1 MDANASKFER
11 RDMSLKTF
19 HVLLL
24 SLIAAPALA
33 TPSAGGL
40 TPQKTNSLYEPLNLE
55 RIVDG
60 DTFYASGKKIRMWGI
75 DAPETNEAMFE
86 ISKKALELY
95 MDGADLRCKHIEM
108 DRYQRFVMH
117 CFINDTDL
125 GGLMVQTGFAKDFT
139 KYSGGFYRSE
149 EQFAR
154 EGRLGVWE

>member
-1 MDANASKFER
+1 MDANASRYER
-11 RDMSLKTF
+11 RDMSLKTL

-24 SLIAAPALA
+24 GIIAAPAFA
-33 TPSAGGL
+33 SPSAGEL
-40 TPQKTNSLYEPLNLE
+40 TKTKTNSLYEPLSLE
-55 RIVDG
+55 RVVDG

-75 DAPETNEAMFE
+75 DAPERNEAMFE
-86 ISKKALELY
+86 ISTKALELY

-149 EQFAR
+149 ETFAR
-154 EGRLGVWE
+154 EGRLGLWE